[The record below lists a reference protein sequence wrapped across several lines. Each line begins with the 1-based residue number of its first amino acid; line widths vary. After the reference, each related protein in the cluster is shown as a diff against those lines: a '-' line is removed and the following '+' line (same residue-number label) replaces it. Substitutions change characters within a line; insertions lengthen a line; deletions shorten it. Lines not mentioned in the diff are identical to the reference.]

1 MTNPKVVDQ
10 PVRDDPLQAD
20 AAVSEA
26 VEGEPGELCCQL
38 TDQAGE
44 LKTELFSLQLEISGG
59 STWQQGRLKNAHLE
73 DLHNNARGSAGEIVM
88 DCLGVVY
95 PLPHIGHACELLL
108 INVPC

>member
-44 LKTELFSLQLEISGG
+44 LKTELFSLQLETSGG
-59 STWQQGRLKNAHLE
+59 STWQHVRLEDAHLE
-73 DLHNNARGSAGEIVM
+73 DLHDNI
-88 DCLGVVY
+88 
-95 PLPHIGHACELLL
+95 
-108 INVPC
+108 